1 MKTNVLKALKR
12 DDGYTLL
19 ELLVVLTILGLL
31 TALATPYVIRYI
43 ESGRVKTARTEVANI
58 GAELDLYKSDV
69 GQYPTTAQGLDA
81 LVKPPGGVDNWNGPY
96 LKKIGDIK
104 DPWGHPYNYRS
115 PGQHGDFD
123 LYSFGADTKPANDNE
138 KPEVANW

>member
-1 MKTNVLKALKR
+1 MKTNVLRKFRR

-58 GAELDLYKSDV
+58 SSALDLYKSDV
-69 GQYPTTAQGLDA
+69 GQYPTSAQGLDA
-81 LVKPPGGVDNWNGPY
+81 LLKQPGGVDNWNGPY
-96 LKKIGDIK
+96 LKKTGDLK
-104 DPWGHPYNYRS
+104 DPWGHPYNYRF
-115 PGQHGDFD
+115 PGQHGEFD
-123 LYSFGADTKPANDNE
+123 LYSYGANAKPSGDSE

>member
-1 MKTNVLKALKR
+1 MKANLVKRLKQ

-58 GAELDLYKSDV
+58 GSALDLYKSDI
-69 GQYPTTAQGLDA
+69 GQYPTSAQGLEA
-81 LVKPPGGVDNWNGPY
+81 LVKAPAGVDNWNGPY
-96 LKKIGDIK
+96 LKKTGDIK
-104 DPWGHPYNYRS
+104 DPWG
-115 PGQHGDFD
+115 
-123 LYSFGADTKPANDNE
+123 
-138 KPEVANW
+138 

>member
-1 MKTNVLKALKR
+1 MKTNVLQKFRR

-58 GAELDLYKSDV
+58 SSALDLYKSDV
-69 GQYPTTAQGLDA
+69 GQYPTSAQGLDA
-81 LVKPPGGVDNWNGPY
+81 LIKQPGGVDNWNGPY
-96 LKKIGDIK
+96 LKKTGDLK
-104 DPWGHPYNYRS
+104 DPWGHPYNYRF
-115 PGQHGDFD
+115 PGQHGEFD
-123 LYSFGADTKPANDNE
+123 LYSYGANAKPASDSE